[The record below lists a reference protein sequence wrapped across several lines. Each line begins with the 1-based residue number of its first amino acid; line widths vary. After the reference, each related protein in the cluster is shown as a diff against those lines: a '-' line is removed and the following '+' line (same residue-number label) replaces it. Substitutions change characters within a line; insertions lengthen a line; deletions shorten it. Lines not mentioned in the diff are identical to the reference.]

1 MANET
6 DEQNEQAEK
15 EWLELWQRGP
25 VRTRWTGRPL
35 QVGDTAPDFE
45 LTDSTGRNVQLSS
58 FWRNGPALL
67 LFWRH
72 YGCSCGMRRAQRLA
86 SEYIDYIKAG
96 GNVVVIGQGE
106 PQRAALYANRNSLPC
121 SVLCD
126 PGYKVY
132 EAYDLL
138 EGQPSQVFFDA
149 SDELI
154 RCNIEAGREFAQ
166 SRHKTDRA
174 LVDNPWLLPGEF
186 VVDKQGK
193 VRLAFRY
200 QFCEDWPDPLVLI
213 AALKESLWNKKI
225 YGA

>member
-1 MANET
+1 MTSET
-6 DEQNEQAEK
+6 DEQIAQAEK

-25 VRTRWTGRPL
+25 VRTRWAGAPVQL
-35 QVGDTAPDFE
+35 GDPAPDFE
-45 LTDSTGRNVQLSS
+45 LRDSHGKTVHLSDY
-58 FWRNGPALL
+58 WRSGPALI

-86 SEYIDYIKAG
+86 TEYKEYVKAG
-96 GNVVVIGQGE
+96 GNVVVVGQGE
-106 PQRAALYANRNSLPC
+106 PERAALYAANNDLPC
-121 SVLCD
+121 PVLCD
-126 PGYKVY
+126 PTYRVY

-149 SDELI
+149 SDELL

-186 VVDKQGK
+186 VVDQMGK

-213 AALKESLWNKKI
+213 AALKVSLWKKQI
-225 YGA
+225 

>member
-1 MANET
+1 MET
-6 DEQNEQAEK
+6 DEQIAQAEK

-25 VRTRWTGRPL
+25 LRTRWEKAPL
-35 QVGDTAPDFE
+35 QVGDMAPDFE
-45 LTDSTGRNVQLSS
+45 LSDSTGQSVRLSD
-58 FWRNGPALL
+58 FWRSGPTLL

-86 SEYIDYIKAG
+86 SEYTDYIKVG

-106 PQRAALYANRNSLPC
+106 PERAALYTSKNNLPC
-121 SVLCD
+121 PVLCD
-126 PGYKVY
+126 PTYKVY

-149 SDELI
+149 SDELL
-154 RCNIEAGREFAQ
+154 RCNIEAGREFAKL
-166 SRHKTDRA
+166 RAKTDRA

-186 VVDKQGK
+186 VVDKTGT

-213 AALKESLWNKKI
+213 SAIKDAIWKKQI
-225 YGA
+225 